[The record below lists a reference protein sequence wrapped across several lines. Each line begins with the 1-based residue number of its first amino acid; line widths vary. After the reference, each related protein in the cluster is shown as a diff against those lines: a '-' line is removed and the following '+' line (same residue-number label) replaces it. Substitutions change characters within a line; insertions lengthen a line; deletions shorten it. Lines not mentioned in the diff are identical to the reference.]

1 MNRPVFRQVT
11 GPLDVNDEELARIDQ
26 ALGVPELV
34 KSPAAT
40 PAIAKNLREE
50 ASNPEPSPSPTRR
63 TPTAKKSALASRPVL
78 PTVKLSVEVP
88 GYVSDALNV
97 KAAQERSTVRHIVMQ
112 SLSDSGIDID
122 PADLVPDGRRAGK
135 SRR

>member
-34 KSPAAT
+34 KSP
-40 PAIAKNLREE
+40 PPMPSIAKNLREE
-50 ASNPEPSPSPTRR
+50 ASNPEPSPSPTRK